1 MKAIMKRDL
10 LGFFTSPIGY
20 VIIAAFLLMGNYF
33 FYSENIGSLT
43 SSLSYVFS
51 DMTLVLCFTIP
62 LVTMRLLSEEKKQK
76 TDQMLLTAPI
86 HTADIVLGKFFAAY
100 MVFLIAFLG
109 TLTWPLIVSMFGT
122 PTLSEILGNYV
133 AMLLIVGALVSM
145 GLFISSLT
153 ENQIIA
159 AIISFVCIFATFFF
173 STIASALDNPLL
185 STVLNWLSVFSRYQ
199 NFTNGI
205 FSLADIMYYISLM
218 AVFLFLTT
226 RVIEK
231 RRWA

>member
-10 LGFFTSPIGY
+10 LGFFSSPIGY
-20 VIIAAFLLMGNYF
+20 VIIAAFLFLGNYF
-33 FYSENIGSLT
+33 FYNENIRSLT
-43 SSLSYVFS
+43 SSLSRVFS
-51 DMTLVLCFTIP
+51 DMTFVLCFTIP

-86 HTADIVLGKFFAAY
+86 RTSDIVLGKFFAAY
-100 MVFLIAFLG
+100 MVFFIAFLG
-109 TLTWPLIVSMFGT
+109 TLTWPLIVSMFGS
-122 PTLSEILGNYV
+122 PTFSEILGNYV
-133 AMLLIVGALVSM
+133 AMFLIVGALVSA

-153 ENQIIA
+153 ENQVVA
-159 AIISFVCIFATFFF
+159 AIISFVCIFAMFFF
-173 STIASALDNPLL
+173 SDIAAAIDNPLL
-185 STVLNWLSVFSRYQ
+185 SMVLNWLSVFSRYQ

-205 FSLADIMYYISLM
+205 FSLADIVYYISLM
-218 AVFLFLTT
+218 VVFLFLTT

>member
-10 LGFFTSPIGY
+10 LGYFSSPIGY
-20 VIIAAFLLMGNYF
+20 VIIAAFLLYCNYF
-33 FYSENIGSLT
+33 FYYYNIRGLT

-51 DMTLVLCFTIP
+51 SMTFVLCFTIP

-86 HTADIVLGKFFAAY
+86 RVIDIVLGKFFAAY
-100 MVFLIAFLG
+100 AVFLIAFLC
-109 TLTWPLIVSMFGT
+109 TLTWPLIVTMFGS
-122 PTLSEILGNYV
+122 PTAAEIVGNYV
-133 AMLLIVGALVSM
+133 AMLLVVGALISV
-145 GLFISSLT
+145 GLLVSSLT

-159 AIISFVCIFATFFF
+159 AIMSFVCIIAMYYFGE
-173 STIASALDNPLL
+173 IASAIDNPVI
-185 STVLNWLSVFSRYQ
+185 SAVLNWLSIFTRYR

-205 FSLADIMYYISLM
+205 FSLADVIYYISIM
-218 AVFLFLTT
+218 VIFLFLTS

>member
-10 LGFFTSPIGY
+10 LGYFSSPIGY
-20 VIIAAFLLMGNYF
+20 VVIAAFLLYSNYF
-33 FYSENIGSLT
+33 FYYYNISRLS
-43 SSLSYVFS
+43 SSLSYVFAE
-51 DMTLVLCFTIP
+51 MTFVLCFTIP

-86 HTADIVLGKFFAAY
+86 KTSDIVLGKFFAAY
-100 MVFLIAFLG
+100 IVFFIALLC
-109 TLTWPLIVSMFGT
+109 TLTWPLIVTMFGT
-122 PTLSEILGNYV
+122 PSFGEIFGNYF
-133 AMLLIVGALVSM
+133 AMLLVIGALISI
-145 GLFISSLT
+145 GLLVSSLT

-159 AIISFVCIFATFFF
+159 AIMSFILLIATYYFGD
-173 STIASALDNPLL
+173 IASAVDSPVI
-185 STVLNWLSVFSRYQ
+185 SSVLNWLSIFSRFQ

-205 FSLADIMYYISLM
+205 FSLADIVYYISIM
-218 AVFLFLTT
+218 VIFLFLTT